1 VLIEEYF
8 QQIEQEVSKYYFT
21 VTANIST
28 DKRSL
33 YLGIVEGKLT
43 FIDSSELHFMEFVNV
58 KTELNRYKYP
68 YHYQDKSGV
77 LIFRYDMA
85 PHHKELSAF
94 PHHKHLADEHVID
107 AAAPSLAEVLEEI
120 EQNVAP

>member
-8 QQIEQEVSKYYFT
+8 QQLKQEISKSYFI
-21 VTANIST
+21 VTANITT

-33 YLGIVEGKLT
+33 YLGIVEGKLI
-43 FIDSSELHFMEFVNV
+43 FLDNSELHFMEFVSL
-58 KTELNRYKYP
+58 KTETNRYKYS

-77 LIFRYDMA
+77 LVFRYDMA

-94 PHHKHLADEHVID
+94 PYHKHLADGAIVD
-107 AAAPSLAEVLEEI
+107 ATAPSLAEILEEI
-120 EQNVAP
+120 EQIVIS